1 MKNQIT
7 KQEKERLGNK
17 LALVTSATI
26 LYALLLLFI
35 QEMASSTMTVNGAIS
50 LISLLR
56 WTSLCGAM
64 GCAAWSAY
72 KEKKGFFLY
81 CAMCI
86 FVFFSTTILLF
97 TNASKA
103 YPINYIALA
112 VAFVMS
118 IIYYNL
124 KMNGKFGGAVKKIF
138 IIIAIVIIVAL
149 GIYAI
154 PDYVWASIPF
164 LKK

>member
-1 MKNQIT
+1 MKNKLT

-17 LALVTSATI
+17 MVFFSSVTLS
-26 LYALLLLFI
+26 YALLLLFI
-35 QEMASSTMTVNGAIS
+35 QKMASSSMTVNGAIS

-97 TNASKA
+97 VNASRSF
-103 YPINYIALA
+103 PINYAALFA
-112 VAFVMS
+112 AFIMAQ
-118 IIYYNL
+118 IYYTL
-124 KMNGKFGGAVKKIF
+124 RIKGKFGGAVKKVF
-138 IIIAIVIIVAL
+138 VIISFVIVAVL
-149 GIYAI
+149 GILAL
-154 PDYVWASIPF
+154 PTGLWASIPY
-164 LKK
+164 

>member
-1 MKNQIT
+1 MKNKIT

-17 LALVTSATI
+17 MIFFSSVTLS
-26 LYALLLLFI
+26 YALLLLFI
-35 QEMASSTMTVNGAIS
+35 QKMASSSLTVNGAIS

-56 WTSLCGAM
+56 WASLCGAM

-97 TNASKA
+97 VNASRS
-103 YPINYIALA
+103 YPLNYVALILAFIMAQIYYTLRIKGAFTGIVKKVFVAVSFLMIIALG
-112 VAFVMS
+112 VFVIPTHFWGS
-118 IIYYNL
+118 IFHI
-124 KMNGKFGGAVKKIF
+124 
-138 IIIAIVIIVAL
+138 
-149 GIYAI
+149 
-154 PDYVWASIPF
+154 
-164 LKK
+164 

>member
-1 MKNQIT
+1 MKNKLT
-7 KQEKERLGNK
+7 KQENERLGNK
-17 LALVTSATI
+17 MVFFSAVTLS
-26 LYALLLLFI
+26 YALLLLFI
-35 QEMASSTMTVNGAIS
+35 QKMASSSMTVNGAIS

-97 TNASKA
+97 VNASRSF
-103 YPINYIALA
+103 PINYAALF
-112 VAFVMS
+112 VAFIMAQ
-118 IIYYNL
+118 IYYTL
-124 KMNGKFGGAVKKIF
+124 RIKGKFSGIVKKVFVIVSF
-138 IIIAIVIIVAL
+138 VAIAVL
-149 GIYAI
+149 GILAL
-154 PDYVWASIPF
+154 PTSLLGFLPF
-164 LKK
+164 IN

>member
-1 MKNQIT
+1 MKNKIN

-17 LALVTSATI
+17 MIFFSSVTLS
-26 LYALLLLFI
+26 YALLLLFI
-35 QEMASSTMTVNGAIS
+35 QKMASSSMTVNGAIS

-56 WTSLCGAM
+56 WVSLCGAM

-97 TNASKA
+97 VNASRS
-103 YPINYIALA
+103 YPINYVALVLAFIMAQIYYTLRIKGAFTGIVKKVFVAVSFIMIIALG
-112 VAFVMS
+112 VF
-118 IIYYNL
+118 
-124 KMNGKFGGAVKKIF
+124 
-138 IIIAIVIIVAL
+138 
-149 GIYAI
+149 AI
-154 PDYVWASIPF
+154 PTHFWGSIF
-164 LKK
+164 HI

>member
-1 MKNQIT
+1 MKNKLT

-17 LALVTSATI
+17 MVFFSSVTLS
-26 LYALLLLFI
+26 YALLLLFI
-35 QEMASSTMTVNGAIS
+35 QRMASSSLTVNGAIS

-97 TNASKA
+97 VNASKSF
-103 YPINYIALA
+103 PINYAALF
-112 VAFVMS
+112 VAFIMAQ
-118 IIYYNL
+118 IYYTL
-124 KMNGKFGGAVKKIF
+124 RIKGKFEGAVKKGF
-138 IIIAIVIIVAL
+138 VIISFVVIAL
-149 GIYAI
+149 LGALALPADI
-154 PDYVWASIPF
+154 WASIPF
-164 LKK
+164 IN

>member
-1 MKNQIT
+1 MKNKLT

-17 LALVTSATI
+17 MVFFSSVTLS
-26 LYALLLLFI
+26 YALLLLFI
-35 QEMASSTMTVNGAIS
+35 QKMASSSMTVNGAIS

-97 TNASKA
+97 VNASRSF
-103 YPINYIALA
+103 PVNYAALFA
-112 VAFVMS
+112 AFVMAQ
-118 IIYYNL
+118 IYYTL
-124 KMNGKFGGAVKKIF
+124 RIKGKFEGAVKKAF
-138 IIIAIVIIVAL
+138 IIISFVIIAVL
-149 GIYAI
+149 GILAL
-154 PDYVWASIPF
+154 PTELWASIPF
-164 LKK
+164 NN

>member
-1 MKNQIT
+1 MKNKLT

-17 LALVTSATI
+17 MVFFSSVTLS
-26 LYALLLLFI
+26 YALLLLFI
-35 QEMASSTMTVNGAIS
+35 QKMASSSLTVNGAIS

-56 WTSLCGAM
+56 WASLCGAM

-97 TNASKA
+97 VNAS
-103 YPINYIALA
+103 
-112 VAFVMS
+112 
-118 IIYYNL
+118 
-124 KMNGKFGGAVKKIF
+124 
-138 IIIAIVIIVAL
+138 
-149 GIYAI
+149 
-154 PDYVWASIPF
+154 
-164 LKK
+164 

>member
-1 MKNQIT
+1 MKNKIT

-17 LALVTSATI
+17 LAFFTSATA

-35 QEMASSTMTVNGAIS
+35 QQMASSTMTVNGAIS

-56 WTSLCGAM
+56 WASLCGAM

-86 FVFFSTTILLF
+86 FVFFSTTVLLF
-97 TNASKA
+97 VNASKS

-118 IIYYNL
+118 IFYYSFRM
-124 KMNGKFGGAVKKIF
+124 KGKFTGTVKKVF
-138 IIIAIVIIVAL
+138 IAISIIVIVAL
-149 GIYAI
+149 AIYAV
-154 PDYVWASIPF
+154 PDYVWAEIPF